1 MFGIAQV
8 GAHEG
13 VAVDDPRGR
22 RVQGRHA
29 LQLRFHGASLRRAHA
44 HDIGDAVGVRLLP
57 DRLQVLQLRG
67 IVGDDQ
73 LAAAPVRHAALGA
86 EGVKTLPTLDAR
98 ARLERAFRVIDAG
111 VDDFGIARAR
121 VRADRVFGFQHD
133 HLAAGE
139 RELARDGEAHDAR
152 ADHHG
157 VHSFQVRI
165 GF

>member
-1 MFGIAQV
+1 MQ
-8 GAHEG
+8 
-13 VAVDDPRGR
+13 
-22 RVQGRHA
+22 
-29 LQLRFHGASLRRAHA
+29 RAHA
-44 HDIGDAVGVRLLP
+44 KELGLEARHFLLGDPVDVGDAIGVRLLP
-57 DRLQVLQLRG
+57 QRSELRQLVFLR
-67 IVGDDQ
+67 GDDQ
-73 LAAAPVRHAALGA
+73 LAATPVRHAVRRAVFVEQVPPLH
-86 EGVKTLPTLDAR
+86 AR
-98 ARLERAFRVIDAG
+98 ARLERALRVIDAG

-133 HLAAGE
+133 DLAAGE